1 MGTSKNDILQG
12 TLTLLVLKTLASNKR
27 MHGYAITTHV
37 QRVSADL
44 LRVEE
49 GSLYPALHR
58 MEQQGWLKS
67 EWGVTEKN
75 REARFYS
82 LTAQGRK
89 QLAHRGREL
98 GAFHRRRRPRAPLR
112 LIAMNAGEPDIDTHH
127 VLASPPREHVSSWR
141 GSIATSSARLSFH
154 MAERAD
160 QLQAQGLSR
169 EEAHAARSTPVR
181 QPRRPARANSRRRYR
196 WLGGRHRCGTFA
208 TPSARSLTLRAS
220 RWRSS

>member
-37 QRVSADL
+37 QRVSDDL

-82 LTAQGRK
+82 LTAHGRK
-89 QLAHRGREL
+89 QLAAEEESWARFTEGVGRV
-98 GAFHRRRRPRAPLR
+98 LR
-112 LIAMNAGEPDIDTHH
+112 F
-127 VLASPPREHVSSWR
+127 V
-141 GSIATSSARLSFH
+141 
-154 MAERAD
+154 
-160 QLQAQGLSR
+160 
-169 EEAHAARSTPVR
+169 
-181 QPRRPARANSRRRYR
+181 
-196 WLGGRHRCGTFA
+196 
-208 TPSARSLTLRAS
+208 
-220 RWRSS
+220 